1 MIKEAFLHFVWQ
13 NQYFNKTK
21 IFTQSGEPIQIQKV
35 GFHNHLAGPD
45 FSEAEVVI
53 GGIKWVGAV
62 EIHIS
67 SSDWYKHKH
76 QSDQNYDNVILH
88 VVYDH
93 DREVIN
99 RDGNPLPTLSLRGL
113 IKPKMLLRYEKMLE
127 NGEPI
132 ACTSTLQDTKV
143 ITRLSMLERALIG
156 RIESKAEAVTTLL
169 MENNS
174 DWEETA
180 YQWLAK
186 GLGFRINSD
195 SMLELARLI
204 PVKILHKH
212 NDLKHYEAILFG
224 VSGLLNVDLHDAYL
238 KELKTEF
245 TYLSAKYG
253 LTQQLSYNQWHF
265 AGARPSN
272 YPTIR
277 IAQLA
282 ALLFNHQNIFSLFTE
297 FKNPKELISELHVS
311 QSLYWQTHVMIDK
324 ESKMRTLG
332 LTKVAKEN
340 LLINTTVPL
349 LVAYAKYKDRTEP
362 LDKALNLLMALPK
375 EENRITRLWKDLGW
389 NVSSAFDSQG
399 LIELHNSFCKH
410 KRCVECSIGAELIK
424 A

>member
-93 DREVIN
+93 DREAIN

-212 NDLKHYEAILFG
+212 NDLKHYEAILFEG
-224 VSGLLNVDLHDAYL
+224 VRA
-238 KELKTEF
+238 
-245 TYLSAKYG
+245 
-253 LTQQLSYNQWHF
+253 
-265 AGARPSN
+265 
-272 YPTIR
+272 
-277 IAQLA
+277 
-282 ALLFNHQNIFSLFTE
+282 
-297 FKNPKELISELHVS
+297 
-311 QSLYWQTHVMIDK
+311 
-324 ESKMRTLG
+324 
-332 LTKVAKEN
+332 
-340 LLINTTVPL
+340 
-349 LVAYAKYKDRTEP
+349 
-362 LDKALNLLMALPK
+362 
-375 EENRITRLWKDLGW
+375 
-389 NVSSAFDSQG
+389 
-399 LIELHNSFCKH
+399 IEC
-410 KRCVECSIGAELIK
+410 
-424 A
+424 